1 MQFRN
6 NQGIDRLKAGL
17 QIITPSTVAGVFV
30 GSMCALLLPTLVS
43 ITSRIRENI
52 AGFPATKLGQSID
65 PWVKA
70 IVAPSHLMWI
80 ALACAIAFL
89 YFVHHALWLFLKRF
103 YSWSIYE
110 GTVVSAICVFTIWT
124 RPFWW
129 TLTTLIA
136 GIFLLCTIAWN
147 RFRPGDDPDHLI
159 SSDRPINR
167 LAEDRLD
174 RSKLIVSLVDRLL
187 KDSAPVVALIG
198 AYGDGK
204 TSILN
209 CLDETLQAQK
219 VPVVRFKSSLPGDD
233 LTLISTLFNSI
244 GKQLR
249 RRFFVRRLSNVL
261 RRFARTFSG
270 LVPSTSGLKG
280 VFAEPS
286 QKDELDDLTESLD
299 RLPVRRLVVLLDDMD
314 RMQGSEL
321 RMLLKII
328 RAADD
333 YPKLS
338 FVCAFNKKA
347 LVDAFIRH
355 QVVDRISM
363 QFSGGAGQ
371 MTVKGTLTGEQ
382 QADDTG
388 AGYEYL
394 EKFFPVQ
401 VPVPKLDE
409 SQLSKEFD
417 LRFNRFSTRYG
428 LSQDPKD
435 MAAFD
440 TEFNP
445 YWKPVFRPL
454 LNNLR
459 KMNAYFNALNSSFG
473 LVKNEVNVIDFMF
486 VELLRQSDPEIY
498 EQVFRNRSLFY
509 YPEWDLARWDERSMR
524 LSDEKEEDH
533 YPKYDAMLRHL
544 QGEDRQLTLSIL
556 SRLFPRIAQYS
567 KDRLSRNSKLEEIDA
582 DKQKRIYH
590 PYYFTIYFSLH
601 VPEGYLGF
609 EELEKIIDAS
619 NHKNGATEARDY
631 FADYIQQQAPIKR
644 YRFFEKI
651 SRFESGLHDDQAK
664 GLANA
669 VAIKSDLLQLDD
681 LDIGE
686 FRSATVL
693 VLVLANRFKDTAAI
707 TNVLCDVIHISA
719 MDGFAVRVLQ
729 FASDKEHNKI
739 FESWDHL
746 DLAQLKSALIQRLKA
761 KYFKGGTESI
771 YARGTWR
778 DWHALVIWAREGA
791 SEAANVQAYLKDEFQ
806 RRPKS
811 IGKHVQWLLNS
822 LDNVDGEKLVN
833 DLFSLTELAQMAK
846 ARGSEAYS
854 TDSEKRA
861 VEQVIQRYGSGT
873 DNAIQIRSR
882 CREAGSACQTVTV
895 LACQRFCNC
904 SSGG

>member
-1 MQFRN
+1 MQFRD
-6 NQGIDRLKAGL
+6 NQGSSRLKGRL
-17 QIITPSTVAGVFV
+17 QIITPGIVVGVLV
-30 GSMCALLLPTLVS
+30 GSMCALLVPSLVS
-43 ITSRIRENI
+43 ITSRIRVNV
-52 AGFPATKLGQSID
+52 AGFPATKLGHSID

-80 ALACAIAFL
+80 VLACAIAFL
-89 YFVHHALWLFLKRF
+89 YLVHHALWLFLKRF
-103 YSWSIYE
+103 YFWLIYE
-110 GTVVSAICVFTIWT
+110 GTFVSAICVFTIWT
-124 RPFWW
+124 QSFWW
-129 TLTTLIA
+129 ALMALVA
-136 GIFLLCTIAWN
+136 GIFLLCAIAWN

-159 SSDRPINR
+159 SSDRPIIR

-187 KDSAPVVALIG
+187 KDSASIVALIG

-209 CLDETLQAQK
+209 CLDEALQAQK

-261 RRFARTFSG
+261 KRFARTFSG
-270 LVPSTSGLKG
+270 LVPSTSGLKD

-286 QKDELDDLTESLD
+286 QKDELDELTESLD

-314 RMQGSEL
+314 RMQGNEL

-355 QVVDRISM
+355 QVMDRISM
-363 QFSGGAGQ
+363 QFSAAAGQ
-371 MTVKGTLTGEQ
+371 IKVQGALTGEQ
-382 QADDTG
+382 LADDTR

-409 SQLSKEFD
+409 SQLAKEFD
-417 LRFNRFSTRYG
+417 LRFNQFAKRYG
-428 LSQDPKD
+428 LPQEPRDT
-435 MAAFD
+435 ATFD
-440 TEFNP
+440 KEFNP
-445 YWKPVFRPL
+445 YWKSVFRPL

-459 KMNAYFNALNSSFG
+459 KMNTYFNALNSSFG

-509 YPEWDLARWDERSMR
+509 YPEWDLARWDERPET
-524 LSDEKEEDH
+524 LSDEKEQAQ
-533 YPKYDAMLRHL
+533 YPKYEAMFRHL
-544 QGEDRQLTLSIL
+544 QGEDRDLTLSIL
-556 SRLFPRIAQYS
+556 SRLFPKIAGYT
-567 KDRLSRNSKLEEIDA
+567 KDRLSRDSKLEEIDA

-609 EELEKIIDAS
+609 EELEKIIDAA
-619 NHKNGATEARDY
+619 NHKNGVAESQDY
-631 FADYIQQQAPIKR
+631 FSDYIQKQVPLKR
-644 YRFFEKI
+644 YRFFEKT
-651 SRFESGLHDDQAK
+651 SRFEAGLQDDQAK

-669 VAIKSDLLQLDD
+669 VAIKSDVLQPDD

-686 FRSATVL
+686 FRAATIL
-693 VLVLANRFKDTAAI
+693 ILVLANRFRGTAEI
-707 TNVLCDVIHISA
+707 TNVLSDVIRLSA
-719 MDGFAVRVLQ
+719 IDGFAVRLFQ
-729 FASDKEHNKI
+729 FASNKEHNQI
-739 FESWDHL
+739 FESWDHV
-746 DLAQLKSALIQRLKA
+746 DPAKLKAVLIQQLKA
-761 KYFKGGTESI
+761 KYYKGGSESI

-778 DWHALVIWAREGA
+778 DWQALVIWSREGV

-811 IGKHVQWLLNS
+811 IGKHVQWLVNS
-822 LDNVDGEKLVN
+822 LGTVDGEKLVN
-833 DLFSLTELAQMAK
+833 DLFPLTDLMQMAK
-846 ARGSEAYS
+846 ARGLEAHS

-861 VEQVIQRYGSGT
+861 VEQVIQRYGSGSVPT
-873 DNAIQIRSR
+873 TPSKSDPGAAR
-882 CREAGSACQTVTV
+882 AGGA
-895 LACQRFCNC
+895 R
-904 SSGG
+904 